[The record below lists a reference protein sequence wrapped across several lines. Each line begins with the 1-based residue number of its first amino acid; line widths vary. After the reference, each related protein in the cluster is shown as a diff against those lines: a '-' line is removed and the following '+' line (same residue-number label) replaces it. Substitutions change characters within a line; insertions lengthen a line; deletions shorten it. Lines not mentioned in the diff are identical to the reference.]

1 MDSKYRSSSVFL
13 LGQSKHGDDSTWAGG
28 PVKET
33 VSGSPPGSSNSKK
46 NPGFVLKK

>member
-1 MDSKYRSSSVFL
+1 MDSKYRSSAVFL

-33 VSGSPPGSSNSKK
+33 VQDHLLVLQTAKK
-46 NPGFVLKK
+46 IQVLC